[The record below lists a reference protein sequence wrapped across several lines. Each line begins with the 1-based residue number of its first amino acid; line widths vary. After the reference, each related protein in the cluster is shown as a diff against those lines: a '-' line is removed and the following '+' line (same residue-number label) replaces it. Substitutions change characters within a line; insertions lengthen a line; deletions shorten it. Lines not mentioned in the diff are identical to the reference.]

1 MAHRISPSSI
11 LYPLFSTFLL
21 FLSGCTLLGAGAQML
36 PPATVQAQYKGF
48 AGQTV
53 GVMVWADRGMR
64 IEWEFLQLD
73 LANSIQSK
81 LLDVAQPKNLNK
93 DRDPKKPIKARVK
106 EFQGTTFPVAP
117 RSIIRYQQDNPE
129 IEGKPIAQVAPALG
143 VSRLIYVEIEEFS
156 TRPDGGVELYR
167 GDAKVTLRVVEVNPD
182 GTAKVA
188 YEENEVTATFPPKTP
203 KEGRPNIGDR
213 RVYVGLID
221 ELANQINT
229 RFVPHE
235 QEQ

>member
-1 MAHRISPSSI
+1 VASS
-11 LYPLFSTFLL
+11 

-36 PPATVQAQYKGF
+36 PPPTVQAEYKGM

-64 IEWEFLQLD
+64 IEWEYLQLD

-81 LLDVAQPKNLNK
+81 LLDVAQPKDLNK
-93 DRDPKKPIKARVK
+93 GRDPKKPIKARVK
-106 EFQGTTFPVAP
+106 EFQGTTFPIAP

-129 IEGKPIAQVAPALG
+129 IEDKPIAEVAPGLG

-167 GDAKVTLRVVEVNPD
+167 GDAKVTVRVVEINPD
-182 GTAKVA
+182 GPAGVA
-188 YEENEVTATFPPKTP
+188 YEANDVTASFPPKTP

-221 ELANQINT
+221 ELASQINK

-235 QEQ
+235 EEE